1 MTSTVITSDSR
12 TVRSIILNRPERLN
26 ALNAQLL
33 SDLVLEIDR
42 ANADPAVNA
51 ILFRGAGRAFCAGDD
66 LKNFEEQTG
75 DREVAHRFVDA
86 IQQVS
91 RALVLGPKV
100 VVGAIHGW
108 AVGGGLEWVINC
120 DLPILAES
128 TRCFFPELKWGMFP
142 TGGATALL
150 PRIIGLQKTRELMFM
165 GHEFTAAD
173 ALAMGIACRVVPDA
187 DLLAAAQETAE
198 HIAAL
203 PQQSTRAL
211 KRVLLAVGVD
221 TFERALDLE
230 TEATT
235 LSFLDPETKKRV
247 ASFGR

>member
-1 MTSTVITSDSR
+1 MIV
-12 TVRSIILNRPERLN
+12 
-26 ALNAQLL
+26 
-33 SDLVLEIDR
+33 
-42 ANADPAVNA
+42 
-51 ILFRGAGRAFCAGDD
+51 FRGAGRAFCAGDD

-75 DREVAHRFVDA
+75 DPKVARRFVEA
-86 IQQVS
+86 IQKVS

-120 DLPILAES
+120 DLPILAQS

-142 TGGATALL
+142 TGGVTALL

-165 GHEFTAAD
+165 GQQFTAAE
-173 ALAMGIACRVVPDA
+173 ALAMGLAYKVVPDEE
-187 DLLAAAQETAE
+187 LLSTAQETAE
-198 HIAAL
+198 HIANL
-203 PQQSTRAL
+203 PQQSTRTL

-221 TFERALDLE
+221 TFERALEQE

-235 LSFLDPETKKRV
+235 LSFLDPETLARV

>member
-1 MTSTVITSDSR
+1 MGGTQRV
-12 TVRSIILNRPERLN
+12 
-26 ALNAQLL
+26 AQ
-33 SDLVLEIDR
+33 
-42 ANADPAVNA
+42 
-51 ILFRGAGRAFCAGDD
+51 
-66 LKNFEEQTG
+66 
-75 DREVAHRFVDA
+75 RFVEA

-91 RALVLGPKV
+91 RALGLGPKI

-128 TRCFFPELKWGMFP
+128 TRCFVPELKWGMFP

-173 ALAMGIACRVVPDA
+173 ALAMGIALRVVPDA
-187 DLLAAAQETAE
+187 HLLAVAQDTAE

-203 PQQSTRAL
+203 PPGQIRP
-211 KRVLLAVGVD
+211 R
-221 TFERALDLE
+221 R
-230 TEATT
+230 
-235 LSFLDPETKKRV
+235 
-247 ASFGR
+247 

>member
-1 MTSTVITSDSR
+1 
-12 TVRSIILNRPERLN
+12 
-26 ALNAQLL
+26 
-33 SDLVLEIDR
+33 
-42 ANADPAVNA
+42 
-51 ILFRGAGRAFCAGDD
+51 
-66 LKNFEEQTG
+66 
-75 DREVAHRFVDA
+75 
-86 IQQVS
+86 
-91 RALVLGPKV
+91 
-100 VVGAIHGW
+100 
-108 AVGGGLEWVINC
+108 
-120 DLPILAES
+120 
-128 TRCFFPELKWGMFP
+128 MFP

>member
-1 MTSTVITSDSR
+1 
-12 TVRSIILNRPERLN
+12 
-26 ALNAQLL
+26 
-33 SDLVLEIDR
+33 
-42 ANADPAVNA
+42 
-51 ILFRGAGRAFCAGDD
+51 
-66 LKNFEEQTG
+66 
-75 DREVAHRFVDA
+75 
-86 IQQVS
+86 
-91 RALVLGPKV
+91 
-100 VVGAIHGW
+100 
-108 AVGGGLEWVINC
+108 
-120 DLPILAES
+120 
-128 TRCFFPELKWGMFP
+128 
-142 TGGATALL
+142 
-150 PRIIGLQKTRELMFM
+150 MFM

-173 ALAMGIACRVVPDA
+173 ALAIGIACRVVPDA